1 MPSDAQIAGP
11 DNRLS
16 RVLRRLVLG
25 DAARP
30 AAGAI
35 PGGTEMGRYLLAAL
49 VAAVPSL
56 ALAAH
61 WFGPR
66 VWTVWTATF
75 LCGAAVEVAF
85 GLVRRRAIGGG
96 ILVYSAVF
104 TLLVPPTLPLWMPCV
119 AMAFGTTFGK
129 EVFGG
134 TGSHLFSPALVAKG
148 FLFFSY
154 PSLMTAPSFGH
165 LANLTVTRNVCGSA
179 EAVAVP
185 DAWILGAGMTLIA
198 MVTMT
203 VARPS
208 NLRIIAAIGLAAA
221 ATATGLLQAE
231 KLPYDSLVLL
241 LASDGFLVTT
251 CFLTCDPAC
260 SPRND
265 EAKWLYGMLI
275 GAVAVLM
282 RSFSNYDEAIL
293 CAALLGS
300 VFAPTFDLLAER
312 KAERRAAA

>member
-1 MPSDAQIAGP
+1 MATDAPNVVP
-11 DNRLS
+11 DNRIG
-16 RVLRRLVLG
+16 RVLARLVLG

-35 PGGTEMGRYLLAAL
+35 PGGAEMRRFLLAAL
-49 VAAVPSL
+49 LAALPCL

-66 VWTVWTATF
+66 IWTIWAATF
-75 LCGAAVEVAF
+75 LSGAAVEAVF
-85 GLVRRRAIGGG
+85 GLVRRRPIGGG
-96 ILVYSAVF
+96 ILVYAAVF
-104 TLLVPPTLPLWMPCV
+104 TLLVPPALPLWMTCL
-119 AMAFGTTFGK
+119 AMAFGTAFGK

-134 TGSHLFSPALVAKG
+134 TGSHIFSPALVAKG

-154 PSLMTAPSFGH
+154 PSLMAAPSFGH
-165 LANLTVTRNVCGSA
+165 LAGLTVTRDLCGKV

-185 DAWILGAGMTLIA
+185 EAWLLGAGATLVA
-198 MVTMT
+198 LLTMA

-208 NLRIIAAIGLAAA
+208 NLRIIAAILLAAA
-221 ATATGLLQAE
+221 ATATGLLEAG
-231 KLPYDSLVLL
+231 KLPYDSLPLL

-251 CFLTCDPAC
+251 CFVTCDPAC
-260 SPRND
+260 GPRND

-282 RSFSNYDEAIL
+282 RTFSTYSEAIL

-300 VFAPTFDLLAER
+300 VFAPTFDLLAEM
-312 KAERRAAA
+312 KAERRAGA

>member
-1 MPSDAQIAGP
+1 M
-11 DNRLS
+11 R
-16 RVLRRLVLG
+16 
-25 DAARP
+25 
-30 AAGAI
+30 
-35 PGGTEMGRYLLAAL
+35 RYLLAAL
-49 VAAVPSL
+49 
-56 ALAAH
+56 LAALPCLGLAST

-66 VWTVWTATF
+66 IWTVWVATF
-75 LCGAAVEVAF
+75 LSGAAVEVAF
-85 GLVRRRAIGGG
+85 GLVRRRPIGGG

-104 TLLVPPTLPLWMPCV
+104 ALLVPPTLPLWMTCL

-134 TGSHLFSPALVAKG
+134 TGSHIFSPVLVAKG
-148 FLFFSY
+148 FIFFSY
-154 PSLMTAPSFGH
+154 PSLMAAPSFGH
-165 LANLTVTRNVCGSA
+165 LSNLAVTRGVCGKS
-179 EAVAVP
+179 EVVAVP
-185 DAWILGAGMTLIA
+185 EAWLLGAGVTLIA
-198 MVTMT
+198 LLTMA

-208 NLRIIAAIGLAAA
+208 NLRIIAAILLAAA
-221 ATATGLLQAE
+221 ATGTGLQQAG

-260 SPRND
+260 GPRTD

-282 RSFSNYDEAIL
+282 RSFSNYDEAML

-300 VFAPTFDLLAER
+300 LFAPTFDLLAET
-312 KAERRAAA
+312 KVDRRAAA

>member
-1 MPSDAQIAGP
+1 MAIEALNAAP
-11 DNRLS
+11 DNRLGP
-16 RVLRRLVLG
+16 VLSRLVLG
-25 DAARP
+25 NAARP
-30 AAGAI
+30 PAGPL
-35 PGGTEMGRYLLAAL
+35 PGGLEMRRYLLAAL
-49 VAAVPSL
+49 LAVVPCL
-56 ALAAH
+56 ALASH

-66 VWTVWTATF
+66 IWAVWAATF
-75 LCGAAVEVAF
+75 LSGAAVEVAF
-85 GLVRRRAIGGG
+85 GVVRRRPIGGG

-104 TLLVPPTLPLWMPCV
+104 TLLVPPGLPLWMTCL
-119 AMAFGTTFGK
+119 AMAFGTVFGK

-134 TGSHLFSPALVAKG
+134 TGSHIFSPVLVAKG

-154 PSLMTAPSFGH
+154 PSLLAAPSFGH
-165 LANLTVTRNVCGSA
+165 LAELTVSRDVGGKL

-185 DAWILGAGMTLIA
+185 EAWLLGAGATLIA
-198 MVTMT
+198 LLTMA

-208 NLRIIAAIGLAAA
+208 NLRIIAAILLAAA
-221 ATATGLLQAE
+221 ATATGLQQAG

-260 SPRND
+260 GPRND

-275 GAVAVLM
+275 GVIAVLM
-282 RSFSNYDEAIL
+282 RSFSTYTEAML

-300 VFAPTFDLLAER
+300 LCAPTFDLLSEV
-312 KAERRAAA
+312 KAERGASA